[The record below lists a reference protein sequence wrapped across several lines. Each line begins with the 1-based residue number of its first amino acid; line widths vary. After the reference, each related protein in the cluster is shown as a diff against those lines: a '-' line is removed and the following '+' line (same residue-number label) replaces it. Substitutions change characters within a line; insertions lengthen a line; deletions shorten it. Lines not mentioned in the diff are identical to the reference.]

1 MPHNKTR
8 VERLPPELRYYIA
21 EYVECK
27 DQKPYPYISLF
38 KNIITDWYNKYR
50 AWDNSG
56 IVYCEYKD
64 IYTKGI
70 SEDEI
75 PFLKHAF
82 KWHRQESKYYNIIMV
97 HSVGQFQKI
106 ACIHRN
112 IPWNGM
118 KHK

>member
-1 MPHNKTR
+1 MSHNKSR
-8 VERLPPELRYYIA
+8 LERLPPELKYYIA

-38 KNIITDWYNKYR
+38 KDIIIDWYNKYR

-56 IVYCEYKD
+56 IVYCEYNE

-70 SEDEI
+70 SADET
-75 PFLKHAF
+75 PFLKCAF
-82 KWHRQESKYYNIIMV
+82 KRYRQESKYYNIIMV

-106 ACIHRN
+106 ACRRRN
-112 IPWNGM
+112 LSWNGRQY
-118 KHK
+118 K